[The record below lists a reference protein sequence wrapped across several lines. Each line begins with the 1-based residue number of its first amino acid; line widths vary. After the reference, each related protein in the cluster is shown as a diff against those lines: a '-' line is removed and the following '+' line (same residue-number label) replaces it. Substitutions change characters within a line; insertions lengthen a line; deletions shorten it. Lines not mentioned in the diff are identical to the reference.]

1 MSNFDWKDKEDWKN
15 LLFVLVVFSLLF
27 GSFIFLGD
35 Y

>member
-15 LLFVLVVFSLLF
+15 LLLVLVVLSLLF
-27 GSFIFLGD
+27 GSLIFLGD